1 MISKKNVFYVG
12 SRQQGT
18 SLGFGTE
25 LMCANFSVFPQML
38 AYPFQMNTI

>member
-1 MISKKNVFYVG
+1 MISKKNVVY
-12 SRQQGT
+12 
-18 SLGFGTE
+18 GTE